1 MCTLG
6 WWLQFLNDEVLADEW
21 KENFR
26 MSKQLFLVLC
36 EKLRKYISSNIT
48 TKFQGQWNLFPKILN
63 LLITFAKKAPS
74 QILDWVENRLL
85 GKGLKY

>member
-48 TKFQGQWNLFPKILN
+48 TKFQGQCNLFPKILN

-74 QILDWVENRLL
+74 QIRDWVENRLL